1 MKSNLHYF
9 ASLSLALAG
18 LLATSP
24 SEAKGAAFYDS
35 VMDFPAPAN
44 PSAPVTQASDGK
56 LYGVTQYG
64 GAENNGTIFRMN
76 LDGTGFE
83 IVHSFTGGVGDGLQ
97 PRVGVIEGSD
107 GFLYGTTEETGYGP
121 AGIVYKVQ
129 KDGSGFTVIKEF
141 SEIDDGGWSPRAPVI
156 EGSDGALYG
165 TCYQMKNK
173 YGNIFKLNRDGTGFT
188 VLHSFGVDF
197 TEGTRPAA
205 GLLEGSDGKL
215 YGTASGGGNAV
226 GNGGGTVFRL
236 NKDGSNFTALRRFTG
251 SDDGNLPMA
260 GLIEGSDGFLY
271 GTTHLGGPRVGQGTI
286 FKLKKDGSA
295 FEYLHSFG
303 LSEDDGRIPYASLVE
318 GRFGY
323 LFGTTAASLQVGRYG
338 NVFRIKLDGSG
349 YLVLHHFPEGEGDG
363 LEPRAPLILAS
374 DGKFYGT
381 TADGGEA
388 KSGNIFKLRVTYPPI
403 TGNDLMIRNSNQS
416 QAIGKTALL
425 ANDLDP
431 QGSIVSLQS
440 VDPVSPKGAPITDQG
455 DSLHYGAPNGMNSTD
470 SFTYTVSNQFGDTAV
485 GNVTVVVGDAAP
497 QPSPTLQSTAIIGEG
512 TRQFTFTGAP
522 NQKYSIEAAHD
533 LNSVNWQAASNVTAN
548 GAGVFVFDDTTAST
562 FVQKYFRVLPS
573 P

>member
-1 MKSNLHYF
+1 MKSNLYCF
-9 ASLSLALAG
+9 GSPSLALAG
-18 LLATSP
+18 FLATSP

-35 VMDFPAPAN
+35 VVDFPVSAN

-56 LYGVTQYG
+56 LYGTTMYG
-64 GAENNGTIFRMN
+64 GTANSGTLFRMN

-83 IVHSFTGGVGDGLQ
+83 IVHSFTGGVGDGYQ

-107 GFLYGTTEETGYGP
+107 GFLYGTTQETGYFA
-121 AGIVYKVQ
+121 AGVVYKVQ
-129 KDGSGFTVIKEF
+129 KDGSEFAVIKEF
-141 SEIDDGGWSPRAPVI
+141 SQIDDGGWSPRAPVI

-173 YGNIFKLNRDGTGFT
+173 DGTIFKLNRDGTGFT
-188 VLHSFGVDF
+188 VLHSFGFDF
-197 TEGTRPAA
+197 TEGTKPAA

-215 YGTASGGGNAV
+215 YGTSSGGGNAI
-226 GNGGGTVFRL
+226 GNGGGTVFSL

-251 SDDGNLPMA
+251 SDDGILPMA

-271 GTTHLGGPRVGQGTI
+271 GTTHTGGPRVGQGTI

-323 LFGTTAASLQVGRYG
+323 LFGTTAASLQVGYYG
-338 NVFRIKLDGSG
+338 TLFRIRSDGSDF
-349 YLVLHHFPEGEGDG
+349 LTLHHFVLSEGDG
-363 LEPRAPLILAS
+363 GEPRAPLCLAS

-381 TADGGEA
+381 TSGGGEA
-388 KSGNIFKLRVTYPPI
+388 GGGNVFELRVTYPPI
-403 TGNDLMIRNSNQS
+403 AGNDLILRNSNQS
-416 QAIGKTALL
+416 QAIGKTTLL

-431 QGSIVSLQS
+431 QGSIVSLQFA
-440 VDPVSPKGAPITDQG
+440 DPVSPKGVPITDLG
-455 DSLHYGAPNGMNSTD
+455 SSLHYGAPNGMNSTD

-485 GNVTVVVGDAAP
+485 GNVTVVVSDAAP
-497 QPSPTLQSTAIIGEG
+497 QPSPTLQSTAIVGEG

-533 LNSVNWQAASNVTAN
+533 LNSLNWQAAASVTAN

-562 FVQKYFRVLPS
+562 FIQKYFRVLPS